1 MSINKGDLMAYA
13 DGELGANDAARVEAA
28 IAADPALAERLA
40 AERRLRA
47 ALRDHLDPVV
57 REPIPDEL
65 TAMIAAAAQEREP
78 ETDIETDARKIVNL
92 AAARAAREE
101 DATFQPSGLRQQWR
115 SGLAIAASLV
125 LGVVLGTQLHPGGS
139 IVQKDGM
146 LVASGSL
153 SEALENQLAS
163 AQDESN
169 ELRILTS
176 FQREDGDYC
185 RVFEAVPT
193 SGIACKTGGSWILER
208 TSASTHRQTSEYRQ
222 AGSAESALMQAAQEM
237 ARGAPLDSA
246 QEEAARSQGWSR

>member
-47 ALRDHLDPVV
+47 ALRDHLNPAVDEPV
-57 REPIPDEL
+57 PDKL
-65 TAMIAAAAQEREP
+65 TAMIAAAAQESTP
-78 ETDIETDARKIVNL
+78 EAALEADDRKIVSL
-92 AAARAAREE
+92 AAARATRNDQTA
-101 DATFQPSGLRQQWR
+101 AQPSGLRQQWR

-125 LGVVLGTQLHPGGS
+125 LGVVLGTQLHSGGS

-146 LVASGSL
+146 LVASGFL
-153 SEALENQLAS
+153 SETLENQLAS
-163 AQDESN
+163 AEDDSTD
-169 ELRILTS
+169 LRILTS

-208 TSASTHRQTSEYRQ
+208 TSASTQRQSSEYRQ

-246 QEEAARSQGWSR
+246 QEEAARAQGWSG